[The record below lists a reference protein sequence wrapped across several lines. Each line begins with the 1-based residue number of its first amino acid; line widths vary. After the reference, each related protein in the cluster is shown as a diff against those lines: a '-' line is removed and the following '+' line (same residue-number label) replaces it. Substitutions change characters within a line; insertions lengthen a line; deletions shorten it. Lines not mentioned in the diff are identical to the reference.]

1 MKVNRLIEILQTCQ
15 EEKPI
20 RFYLLENNELIG
32 CKCETVLE
40 VEGQVELTIEKIEDL
55 PRPKNQTEIRKLKL
69 PPY

>member
-1 MKVNRLIEILQTCQ
+1 MNVNRLIEILQSCQ

-40 VEGQVELTIEKIEDL
+40 VEGQVEITIMEDL
-55 PRPKNQTEIRKLKL
+55 PRPKNQTERIKLKL